1 MLEGGHLVGL
11 AAEGDP
17 EELVLPAEDVGHRRT
32 AHAPPRAGPRRLL
45 PAAREC
51 AEHRVDAQHPLLGHE
66 GTVGEGHGAI
76 LPPRTD
82 TTMSEDAMDGFGVR
96 SVRDVLRYPS
106 SDAGRRCSG
115 SGTGAKTLRVNQVGS
130 ARTSGR
136 GPATAR
142 SPDLTAP
149 MRSRRPIQ

>member
-32 AHAPPRAGPRRLL
+32 ADAPPRAGPRRLL
-45 PAAREC
+45 PAARER

-82 TTMSEDAMDGFGVR
+82 TMKAVR
-96 SVRDVLRYPS
+96 GPEPS
-106 SDAGRRCSG
+106 GQACG
-115 SGTGAKTLRVNQVGS
+115 SGTGAKALRLNHVGS

-136 GPATAR
+136 GPVTSR